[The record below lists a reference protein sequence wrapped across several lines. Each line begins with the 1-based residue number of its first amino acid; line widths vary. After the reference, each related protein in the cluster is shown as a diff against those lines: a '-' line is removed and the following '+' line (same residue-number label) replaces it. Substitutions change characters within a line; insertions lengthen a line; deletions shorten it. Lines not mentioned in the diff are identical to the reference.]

1 MKAVIY
7 ARYSS
12 DNQREESIEGQL
24 RECTAYCKKNDITI
38 LRTYIDRAMSAKTDH
53 RPDFQRMIKD
63 SAKGLFDVIIVW
75 KLDRFARNRYD
86 SAHYKAQLRKYG
98 VKVLSATENISEG
111 PEGIILESMLE
122 GMAEYYSAELSE
134 KVIRGHTENALKCKY
149 NGGTPTF
156 GFVIDKDKQYQ
167 IDPHT
172 APVVLESF
180 ARYADGAT
188 MKEVMQYLV
197 ESGFTTVRGRKID
210 LNFIARLLKNRKY
223 IGEYSYRHIVTPG
236 GIPAIVPQDLFD
248 RVQRRLEANRKAPA
262 RHKAEDDYLLTT
274 KLFCGTCGAM
284 MVGESGTSAS
294 KGRKYHYYRCV
305 NTKKNKTCTAKHKS
319 VRKLPLENAVVS
331 ATMAKVMDDNFVEY
345 IADAVM
351 DLQGRESSELPALRQ
366 QLAETER
373 GIENML
379 NAIQMGI
386 INQST
391 KQRLDELEERKK
403 EIELHII
410 QEEIKKPMLSREDVT
425 FWIYRFRK
433 LDVSKLEERRRLIDS
448 FVNSVTIFDDYI
460 LIAFNYKDGETRLDF
475 KDIESSDLQSVGGP
489 IEASNLDASIFF
501 TFTDISPGLFV
512 TGRTHCPL
520 GNVCGLIVQ
529 NIPAETNT
537 ASMLY
542 RLRRA
547 SSDSQSPLL
556 FRCRPSCPEIACHD
570 RPSKDFPILK
580 LFSTN
585 RRLLGR
591 AEPKATDHIGS
602 RGGLPWFIQMIEPQT
617 YIAQKGGVES
627 APADCAG
634 L

>member
-24 RECTAYCKKNDITI
+24 RECTAYCQKNDITI

-53 RPDFQRMIKD
+53 RPDFQRMIRD

-98 VKVLSATENISEG
+98 VKVLSATENISDG

-156 GFVIDKDKQYQ
+156 GYVIDKDKYYQ

-172 APVVLESF
+172 APVVLESYI
-180 ARYADGAT
+180 RYDQGAT
-188 MKEVMQYLV
+188 MKEVMEYMA
-197 ESGFTTVRGRKID
+197 ENGFTTIRGRKID
-210 LNFIARLLKNRKY
+210 LNFIARMLKNRKY

-248 RVQRRLEANRKAPA
+248 RVQQRLEQNRKTPA

-305 NTKKNKTCTAKHKS
+305 NTKKHKTCNAKHKS
-319 VRKLPLENAVVS
+319 VRKIPLENAVVN
-331 ATMAKVMDDNFVEY
+331 ATMAKVMDDHFVEY
-345 IADAVM
+345 IADRVM
-351 DLQGRESSELPALRQ
+351 ELQSQESSELPALRQ

-386 INQST
+386 INAST

-403 EIELHII
+403 DIELRII
-410 QEEIKKPMLSREDVT
+410 QEEIKKPILSREDVT
-425 FWIYRFRK
+425 FWICRFRK
-433 LDVSKLEERRRLIDS
+433 LDVDKLDERRRLIDS
-448 FVNSVTIFDDYI
+448 FVNSVTIFDDHI
-460 LIAFNYKDGETRLDF
+460 LITFNYRDGETRLDF
-475 KDIESSDLQSVGGP
+475 SDIESSDLKSVGGP
-489 IEASNLDASIFF
+489 NEGTLLFEPFSRKAEFF
-501 TFTDISPGLFV
+501 PFISLAISKGFK
-512 TGRTHCPL
+512 T
-520 GNVCGLIVQ
+520 VQ
-529 NIPAETNT
+529 NTVVAKKQKN
-537 ASMLY
+537 
-542 RLRRA
+542 
-547 SSDSQSPLL
+547 QSKNFNRIQL
-556 FRCRPSCPEIACHD
+556 FRRRVSQKPCV
-570 RPSKDFPILK
+570 
-580 LFSTN
+580 FSV
-585 RRLLGR
+585 
-591 AEPKATDHIGS
+591 P
-602 RGGLPWFIQMIEPQT
+602 
-617 YIAQKGGVES
+617 
-627 APADCAG
+627 
-634 L
+634 